1 MGISLVYI
9 TDQNYVMPALVSIT
23 SAIKN
28 KSSNYKIYLIT
39 TFEASGTIACINSL
53 NDTTAEIVIILVDI
67 KKLIPQ
73 HINAFN
79 HVTSTALI
87 KFFLPEILSSEDK
100 VLYLDGDTIIQKPL
114 DELYNTELEDNYAGV
129 VSDSALYA
137 MPQHTEH
144 LQIEPEKYFNS
155 GVMLLN
161 LKKMREARLTNK
173 LLEYKTNQYN
183 YFMDQDAFNKILYN
197 RVVFLPEKYNMIPLN
212 KTKKQIK
219 EAAILHFAV
228 KLKPWIYN
236 TGLVSKIFKK
246 YYNLSPYK
254 KIKLKLKNN
263 NQLIKFLHAVI
274 KQNL

>member
-1 MGISLVYI
+1 MGITLVYV
-9 TDQNYVMPALVSIT
+9 TDKNYVMPTLVSIT

-28 KSSNYKIYLIT
+28 KASHYKIYVVT
-39 TFEASGTIACINSL
+39 TFEYSDIISRFRSL
-53 NDTTAEIVIILVDI
+53 NDITTEIIVIPIDI
-67 KKLIPQ
+67 KNFIPQ
-73 HINAFN
+73 DFSSLN
-79 HVTSTALI
+79 HVTNTALI
-87 KFFLPEILSSEDK
+87 KFFLPDILSGEDK

-114 DELYNTELEDNYAGV
+114 DELYNTELQDNYAGV

>member
-1 MGISLVYI
+1 MGITLVYV
-9 TDQNYVMPALVSIT
+9 TDKNYVMPTLVSIT

-28 KSSNYKIYLIT
+28 KASHYKIYVVT
-39 TFEASGTIACINSL
+39 TFEYSDIISRFRSL
-53 NDTTAEIVIILVDI
+53 NDITTEIIVIPIDI
-67 KKLIPQ
+67 KNFIPQ
-73 HINAFN
+73 DFSSLN
-79 HVTSTALI
+79 HVTNTALI
-87 KFFLPEILSSEDK
+87 KFFLPDILSGEDK

-114 DELYNTELEDNYAGV
+114 DELYNTELQDNYAGV

-137 MPQHTEH
+137 MPQHAEH

-161 LKKMREARLTNK
+161 LKKMREASLTNK